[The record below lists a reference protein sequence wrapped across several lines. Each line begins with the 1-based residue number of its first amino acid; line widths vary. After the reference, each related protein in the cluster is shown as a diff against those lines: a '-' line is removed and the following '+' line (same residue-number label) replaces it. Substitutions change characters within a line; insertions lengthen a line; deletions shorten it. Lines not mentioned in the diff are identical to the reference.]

1 MSQFDQYTRADLVE
15 AYRKFLQDAKEGFLQ
30 AHGLIDGT
38 IAPKRGRQ
46 PRYPAEAVRAVAF
59 LVNEKAARV
68 EADDTD
74 LGERIRLAM
83 AYRHMTDAELG
94 RTLDVSRE
102 LVRRWGEGLNK
113 PQNLEKLAETL
124 GVPVKWLTEG
134 GDSSLLANSELGVR
148 VGKEAL
154 ALREQLYSL
163 TLEHLADVPETADLP
178 FIQAY
183 LEWAVFNHP
192 EMARVARQAGGRW
205 QVKGEDLV
213 FAPWV
218 PIAEHGL
225 YRKLWTTEVEAIIQE
240 ELAKPQ
246 TTYAAWKALERRCEA
261 LGLGAD
267 KFPKKISL
275 YKRLDLAKERL
286 GMFGLDMN
294 QEVAESVA
302 KHAQKG

>member
-1 MSQFDQYTRADLVE
+1 MSQFDQYTSADLVE
-15 AYRKFLQDAKEGFLQ
+15 AYRKFLGKAKVGFLPE
-30 AHGLIDGT
+30 HGLIHAGA
-38 IAPKRGRQ
+38 APRRGRL
-46 PRYPAEAVRAVAF
+46 PRYPAEAVRAVAA
-59 LVNEKAARV
+59 LVNAKAARV

-83 AYRHMTDAELG
+83 AYRHLTDAELG
-94 RTLDVSRE
+94 RTLK
-102 LVRRWGEGLNK
+102 VRREVVRCWGEGITK
-113 PQNLEKLAETL
+113 PHNLVQLAGAL
-124 GVPVKWLTEG
+124 GVPVVWLSEG
-134 GDSSLLANSELGVR
+134 GDSTLPANSELGVR
-148 VGKEAL
+148 VGQKSL
-154 ALREQLYSL
+154 ALRKQLYA
-163 TLEHLADVPETADLP
+163 TTIEHLADVPETADLS

-261 LGLGAD
+261 LGLDAD

-286 GMFGLDMN
+286 GIFGLDMN
-294 QEVAESVA
+294 LEIAESVA